1 MIKQIIVAT
10 DASEYSRHALSL
22 AVEIAK
28 QNSAK
33 IELLHVINPQPY
45 QVPSIAAH
53 FFQEL
58 VDDIGRKVMET
69 TLDGIDMGGVS
80 YTKKI
85 RIGNAAHEILEE
97 INEETDLLVMGT
109 RGQGALR
116 AAIMGSVA
124 QKVVAEAKCPVLVV
138 K

>member
-1 MIKQIIVAT
+1 MIKKIIVAT
-10 DASEYSRHALSL
+10 DASDYSRHALSL
-22 AVEIAK
+22 AIDIAK

-33 IELLHVINPQPY
+33 IVLLHVINPQPY
-45 QVPSIAAH
+45 QVPSIAGH

-58 VDDIGRKVMET
+58 IDDIGKKVMET
-69 TLDGIDMGGVS
+69 TLKGIDMEGVP
-80 YTKKI
+80 YTQKI

-97 INEETDLLVMGT
+97 IDDETDLMVMGT

>member
-1 MIKQIIVAT
+1 MIKKIIVAT

-22 AVEIAK
+22 AVDIAR
-28 QNSAK
+28 QNSAM
-33 IELLHVINPQPY
+33 IILLHVINPQPY

-58 VDDIGRKVMET
+58 VDDIGKKVMET
-69 TLDGIDMGGVS
+69 TLSGIDMSDVP
-80 YTKKI
+80 YTTKI
-85 RIGNAAHEILEE
+85 RIGNAAHEIVEE
-97 INEETDLLVMGT
+97 IDDKTDLLVMGT